1 MKKQVILEAAARLF
15 AERGFENTPTMLI
28 AQEAGVAE
36 GTIFRHFKTKDEI
49 FLTLLHEVNA
59 MFLQNLM
66 LVASE
71 GEKLN
76 GLGAVQHFARSFC
89 LSMQQNRIAFALLFR
104 DAPNY
109 FVGKGGEVHILVS
122 SLYAAFSDYLERNL
136 QRGQQDGSVI
146 ENIHVKAASTL
157 MVCTLIGFLRGVHFK
172 LANMELEPHIFLDAI
187 NFGISRWIGQQPLT
201 LAQV

>member
-49 FLTLLHEVNA
+49 FLTLLHEVSS
-59 MFLQNLM
+59 MLQQDLAN
-66 LVASE
+66 VTRE
-71 GEKLN
+71 GEKLD
-76 GLGAVQHFARSFC
+76 GLGAVQHFAHSFC

-109 FVGKGGEVHILVS
+109 FVGKGGEVHTLVS
-122 SLYAAFSDYLERNL
+122 SLYSAFGDYLEHSL
-136 QRGQQDGSVI
+136 LRGQEDGTVTGI
-146 ENIHVKAASTL
+146 IHVKAAATL
-157 MVCTLIGFLRGVHFK
+157 MVCTLIGYMRGVHFK
-172 LANMELEPHIFLDAI
+172 LVDMALDPYVFLESIT
-187 NFGISRWIGQQPLT
+187 FGISRWIGEKPVPVVQ
-201 LAQV
+201 A